1 MKAILLISPL
11 QPDEC
16 AARIQAATDR
26 EGLLGW
32 SGSRPVVGRVS
43 NRFIRL
49 SKRIGYR
56 NSFQTFLVG
65 RLEAGED
72 GTVFRGQAG
81 MHPLVIAFMLICLI
95 GFVLFGG
102 VAIVAVAWGALAG
115 VNLAGLMF
123 FLLMALFVVGF
134 IWFGRWLAR
143 DEERFLI
150 SFVAEVI
157 DAQARPATSG

>member
-1 MKAILLISPL
+1 MILLISPL

-43 NRFIRL
+43 NRSVRL
-49 SKRIGYR
+49 SKRIGFR

-72 GTVFRGQAG
+72 GTVFRGRTG
-81 MHPLVIAFMLICLI
+81 MHPVVIALMLIWLI
-95 GFVLFGG
+95 GIVLFGS
-102 VAIVAVAWGALAG
+102 VAIVAVIWGALAG
-115 VNLAGLMF
+115 VNVAGLMF
-123 FLLMALFVVGF
+123 FLLITLLVVGF

-143 DEERFLI
+143 DEERFLV
-150 SFVAEVI
+150 SFVAGAI
-157 DAQARPATSG
+157 DARARPITSG